1 MDKKIKYIEALG
13 NLLATYR
20 SDLFYIKRFNDFK
33 NGRVSK
39 SDYLTKEDGS
49 FRRFINDFRVARNIS
64 KDHVDKFL
72 NVLQNWI
79 NGNHS
84 NDVDQLA
91 INVKGL
97 GYTHGK
103 VMTSLCSKV
112 LFLNNPYEIIPIDQ
126 LAKRA
131 IGYRGNK
138 YLEFRMELDSFR
150 DNHTKEINTYLASVS
165 NHIDQ
170 IEMDF
175 KRDIPNIEVIR
186 KNRYLDKIMWTT
198 GR

>member
-1 MDKKIKYIEALG
+1 MIFVWLG
-13 NLLATYR
+13 TY
-20 SDLFYIKRFNDFK
+20 LK
-33 NGRVSK
+33 
-39 SDYLTKEDGS
+39 T
-49 FRRFINDFRVARNIS
+49 
-64 KDHVDKFL
+64 HVDEFL
-72 NVLQNWI
+72 NELHNWI
-79 NGNHS
+79 NGNQS

-91 INVKGL
+91 TKVKGL

-138 YLEFRMELDSFR
+138 YSEFRSKLDSFR
-150 DNHTKEINTYLASVS
+150 NNHNKEINSYLASVS

-170 IEMDF
+170 IEKDF
-175 KRDIPNIEVIR
+175 KRDIPNIDIIR

>member
-1 MDKKIKYIEALG
+1 MVKEIKYIEALG

-33 NGRVSK
+33 DGRVSK
-39 SDYLTKEDGS
+39 ADYLTKEDGS
-49 FRRFINDFRVARNIS
+49 FRRFINDFRVARNIA
-64 KDHVDKFL
+64 KDHVDEFL
-72 NVLQNWI
+72 DELQNWI
-79 NGNHS
+79 NENQS

-91 INVKGL
+91 KKVQGL
-97 GYTHGK
+97 GYTHSK

-112 LFLNNPYEIIPIDQ
+112 LFLNNPYDIIPIDQ
-126 LAKRA
+126 LAKRT

-138 YLEFRMELDSFR
+138 YSEFRSKLDSFR
-150 DNHTKEINTYLASVS
+150 KNHTKEINSYLASVS

-170 IEMDF
+170 IEKDF
-175 KRDIPNIEVIR
+175 KEDIPNIEVIR
-186 KNRYLDKIMWTT
+186 RNRYLDKILWTT

>member
-1 MDKKIKYIEALG
+1 MSKEIKYIEALG

-20 SDLFYIKRFNDFK
+20 SDLFYIKRFKDFK
-33 NGRVSK
+33 NGRVSEA
-39 SDYLTKEDGS
+39 DYLTREDGS

-72 NVLQNWI
+72 DELQNWI
-79 NGNHS
+79 KGNQS

-91 INVKGL
+91 TKIKGL

-138 YLEFRMELDSFR
+138 YLEFRKELDSFR
-150 DNHTKEINTYLASVS
+150 DNHTKEINSYLDSVS

-170 IEMDF
+170 IEKDF
-175 KRDIPNIEVIR
+175 IGDISNIEVIR
-186 KNRYLDKIMWTT
+186 HNRYLDKIMWTT

>member
-1 MDKKIKYIEALG
+1 MIKEVKYIEALG

-33 NGRVSK
+33 NGHVSK
-39 SDYLTKEDGS
+39 AEYLIKEDGS

-64 KDHVDKFL
+64 KDHVVEFL
-72 NVLQNWI
+72 DELQKWI
-79 NGNHS
+79 NGSQS
-84 NDVDQLA
+84 NDVDHLA
-91 INVKGL
+91 TKVKGL

-112 LFLNNPYEIIPIDQ
+112 LFLHNPYEIIPIDQ

-138 YLEFRMELDSFR
+138 YMEFRSQLDLFR
-150 DNHTKEINTYLASVS
+150 DNHTKEINSYLASVR

-170 IEMDF
+170 IEKDF
-175 KRDIPNIEVIR
+175 KGDISDIEVIR
-186 KNRYLDKIMWTT
+186 QNRYLDKIMWTT

>member
-1 MDKKIKYIEALG
+1 MNKKIKYIEALG

-33 NGRVSK
+33 
-39 SDYLTKEDGS
+39 
-49 FRRFINDFRVARNIS
+49 RFINDFRVARNIS
-64 KDHVDKFL
+64 KDYVDKFL
-72 NVLQNWI
+72 DELQNWI
-79 NGNHS
+79 NGNQS

-91 INVKGL
+91 TKVRGL

-131 IGYRGNK
+131 IGYRGNR
-138 YLEFRMELDSFR
+138 YSEFKSKLDLFR
-150 DNHTKEINTYLASVS
+150 DNHTKEINSYLDSVK

-175 KRDIPNIEVIR
+175 KGDILNIEVIR
-186 KNRYLDKIMWTT
+186 QNRYLDKIMWTS

>member
-1 MDKKIKYIEALG
+1 MSKEIKYIEALG

-72 NVLQNWI
+72 DILQNWI
-79 NGNHS
+79 IGNHS
-84 NDVDQLA
+84 DDFDQLA

-103 VMTSLCSKV
+103 VMTSSCSKV

-131 IGYRGNK
+131 IGYRGN
-138 YLEFRMELDSFR
+138 
-150 DNHTKEINTYLASVS
+150 
-165 NHIDQ
+165 
-170 IEMDF
+170 
-175 KRDIPNIEVIR
+175 
-186 KNRYLDKIMWTT
+186 
-198 GR
+198 

>member
-39 SDYLTKEDGS
+39 TDYLTKEDGS
-49 FRRFINDFRVARNIS
+49 FRRFINYFRVARNIS
-64 KDHVDKFL
+64 KDNVDEFL
-72 NVLQNWI
+72 DELQNWI
-79 NGNHS
+79 SGNQS

-91 INVKGL
+91 TKVKGL

-138 YLEFRMELDSFR
+138 YSEFRSKLDSFR
-150 DNHTKEINTYLASVS
+150 INHTKEINSYIASVS

-170 IEMDF
+170 IEKDF
-175 KRDIPNIEVIR
+175 KWDIPNIEVIR
-186 KNRYLDKIMWTT
+186 QNRYLDKIMWTS

>member
-1 MDKKIKYIEALG
+1 MVKEIKYIEALG

-39 SDYLTKEDGS
+39 ADYLTKEDGS

-64 KDHVDKFL
+64 KTHVDEFL
-72 NVLQNWI
+72 DELQNWI
-79 NGNHS
+79 NGSQS
-84 NDVDQLA
+84 NDVDHLA
-91 INVKGL
+91 TKAKGL

-112 LFLNNPYEIIPIDQ
+112 LFLHNPYEIIPIDQ
-126 LAKRA
+126 LAKKA

-138 YLEFRMELDSFR
+138 YSEFRSQLDSFR
-150 DNHTKEINTYLASVS
+150 INHTKEINSYLVSVS

-170 IEMDF
+170 IEKGF
-175 KRDIPNIEVIR
+175 TRDIPNIEVIR
-186 KNRYLDKIMWTT
+186 QNRYLDKIMWTT